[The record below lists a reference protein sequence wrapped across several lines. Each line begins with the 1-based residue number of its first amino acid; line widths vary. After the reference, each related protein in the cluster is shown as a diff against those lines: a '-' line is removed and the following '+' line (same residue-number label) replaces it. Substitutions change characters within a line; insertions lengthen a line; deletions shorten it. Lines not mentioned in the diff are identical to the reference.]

1 MRIFT
6 RRNALVGWV
15 ALRVAAR
22 TLRERV
28 ERPQKKKKKKRSR
41 GLLVGAGF
49 AAGATVAA
57 VAAGAAH
64 MLHKRRGSRE
74 PMHATP

>member
-22 TLRERV
+22 TLRERA
-28 ERPQKKKKKKRSR
+28 ERPQKKKRSR

-49 AAGATVAA
+49 AAGATVAG

-64 MLHKRRGSRE
+64 VLHKRRGSRE
-74 PMHATP
+74 PMHATS